1 MMKDGMFDD
10 IRKKLE
16 FLEEEA
22 PGGLW
27 EGIESSLPPAAAPLE
42 RKNVRSL
49 RWLWMPAAAAAAAL
63 AVFLLLPAQEET
75 EDGSLLAGLPEQVAG
90 EESRTED
97 SQQIVWEEVNPS
109 EVYSS
114 AEAGT
119 LAQAVPVLEQEPAEE
134 CSLPVPGERNTLS
147 LTPVAADGKNDA
159 SESLAVADGK
169 NDTSEALAV
178 ADGKSD
184 ASETLA
190 VAEGKS
196 DASETSAV
204 AEGESEAAASAVVQ
218 PESAVS
224 SASSDG
230 KPDSS
235 EREDDRRV
243 TMEIFPD
250 DFPDFEPESAGKRNR
265 FAALRPQS
273 ISAGASGF
281 MTQSRMENTYSP
293 VSTFNTLNSK
303 APSGDGIGQAVP
315 ASDRPSGE
323 PVQVQSYALKTDAK
337 HYRPVTFSVLAK
349 WQFTETLGL
358 ESGLSWTMLSSRFT
372 TSSATSQIADQQT
385 LQYIGI
391 PLSMTFSFLD
401 TRLFT
406 IYATMGGMVEK
417 CVDGR
422 VKHSEYVS
430 DKQLLSYVDKVSVT
444 PLQWSVSGGA
454 GIQANFSDYV
464 AFFAEPG
471 LSYHFRNDSQ
481 VGTIYREHPLDFRF
495 SFGFRLTFNR

>member
-49 RWLWMPAAAAAAAL
+49 RWLWMPAVAAAAAL

-97 SQQIVWEEVNPS
+97 SQQIVWEEVDPS

-114 AEAGT
+114 SETGT

-147 LTPVAADGKNDA
+147 LTPVAADGKNDT
-159 SESLAVADGK
+159 SEALAVAEGK
-169 NDTSEALAV
+169 NDASEALAV

-184 ASETLA
+184 ASEA
-190 VAEGKS
+190 
-196 DASETSAV
+196 SAV

-323 PVQVQSYALKTDAK
+323 PVPIQSYALKTDAK

-495 SFGFRLTFNR
+495 SFGFRVTFNR

>member
-1 MMKDGMFDD
+1 MKDGMFDD

-63 AVFLLLPAQEET
+63 AVFLLLPAREET

-97 SQQIVWEEVNPS
+97 SQQIVWEEVDPS

-114 AEAGT
+114 AEAGN
-119 LAQAVPVLEQEPAEE
+119 LAQAIPVLEQEPAEE

-159 SESLAVADGK
+159 SE
-169 NDTSEALAV
+169 ALAV
-178 ADGKSD
+178 AD
-184 ASETLA
+184 
-190 VAEGKS
+190 GKS

-204 AEGESEAAASAVVQ
+204 AEGESEAAASSVVQ

-230 KPDSS
+230 NPDSS
-235 EREDDRRV
+235 EREDDRRA
-243 TMEIFPD
+243 TMELLPD

-391 PLSMTFSFLD
+391 PLNMTFSFLD

-430 DKQLLSYVDKVSVT
+430 DKLLLSYVDKVSVT

-471 LSYHFRNDSQ
+471 LSYHFRNESQ

-495 SFGFRLTFNR
+495 SFGFRVTFNR

>member
-1 MMKDGMFDD
+1 MKDGMFDD

-49 RWLWMPAAAAAAAL
+49 RWLWMPAVAAAAAL

-97 SQQIVWEEVNPS
+97 SQQIVWEEVDPS

-114 AEAGT
+114 SETGT

-147 LTPVAADGKNDA
+147 QTPSTADGKSDA
-159 SESLAVADGK
+159 SETPSM
-169 NDTSEALAV
+169 

-204 AEGESEAAASAVVQ
+204 AEGESEAAAASAVVQ

-323 PVQVQSYALKTDAK
+323 PVPIQSYALKTDAK

>member
-1 MMKDGMFDD
+1 MKDGMFDD

-63 AVFLLLPAQEET
+63 AVFLLLPAREET

-97 SQQIVWEEVNPS
+97 SQQIVWEEVDPS

-147 LTPVAADGKNDA
+147 QTPSTADGKSDA
-159 SESLAVADGK
+159 SETPSM
-169 NDTSEALAV
+169 

-204 AEGESEAAASAVVQ
+204 AEGESEAAAASAVVQ

-323 PVQVQSYALKTDAK
+323 PVPIQSYALKTDAK

-430 DKQLLSYVDKVSVT
+430 DKLLLSYVDKVSVT

-454 GIQANFSDYV
+454 GIQANFSDNL

-471 LSYHFRNDSQ
+471 LSYHFRNESQ

-495 SFGFRLTFNR
+495 SFGFRVTFNR

>member
-63 AVFLLLPAQEET
+63 AVFLLLPAREET

-97 SQQIVWEEVNPS
+97 SQQIVWEEVDPS

-147 LTPVAADGKNDA
+147 QTP
-159 SESLAVADGK
+159 S
-169 NDTSEALAV
+169 T

-184 ASETLA
+184 ASETPSMA
-190 VAEGKS
+190 DGKS

-204 AEGESEAAASAVVQ
+204 AEGESEAAAASAVVQ

-303 APSGDGIGQAVP
+303 APSGDGIGQVVP

-323 PVQVQSYALKTDAK
+323 PVPIQSYALKTDAK

-349 WQFTETLGL
+349 WQFTETLGI

-391 PLSMTFSFLD
+391 PLNMTFSFLD

-406 IYATMGGMVEK
+406 IYAAMGGMVEK

-430 DKQLLSYVDKVSVT
+430 DKLLLSYVDKVSVT

-454 GIQANFSDYV
+454 GIQANFSDNL

-471 LSYHFRNDSQ
+471 LSYHFRNESQ

-495 SFGFRLTFNR
+495 SFGFRVTFNR

>member
-27 EGIESSLPPAAAPLE
+27 EGIESSLPPVAAPLE

-63 AVFLLLPAQEET
+63 AVFLLLPAREET

-97 SQQIVWEEVNPS
+97 SQQIVWEEVDPS

-147 LTPVAADGKNDA
+147 QTPLT
-159 SESLAVADGK
+159 
-169 NDTSEALAV
+169 

-184 ASETLA
+184 ASEALA
-190 VAEGKS
+190 VAEGKN

-204 AEGESEAAASAVVQ
+204 AEGESEAAAASAVVQ

-303 APSGDGIGQAVP
+303 APSGNGIGQVVP

-323 PVQVQSYALKTDAK
+323 PVPIQSYALKTDAK

-391 PLSMTFSFLD
+391 PLNMTFSFLD

-406 IYATMGGMVEK
+406 IYAAMGGMVEK

-430 DKQLLSYVDKVSVT
+430 DKLLLSYVDKVSVT

-454 GIQANFSDYV
+454 GIQANFSDNL

-495 SFGFRLTFNR
+495 SFGFRVTFNR

>member
-27 EGIESSLPPAAAPLE
+27 EGIESSLPPVAAPLE

-63 AVFLLLPAQEET
+63 AVFLLLPVREET

-97 SQQIVWEEVNPS
+97 SQQIVWEEVDPS

-114 AEAGT
+114 SEAGT

-147 LTPVAADGKNDA
+147 QTPLT
-159 SESLAVADGK
+159 
-169 NDTSEALAV
+169 

-204 AEGESEAAASAVVQ
+204 AEGKNDASEASAVAEGESESAAASAVVQ

-230 KPDSS
+230 KPDPSDW
-235 EREDDRRV
+235 EDDRRA
-243 TMEIFPD
+243 TMELLPD
-250 DFPDFEPESAGKRNR
+250 DFPDFEPEATRERNR

-323 PVQVQSYALKTDAK
+323 PVPIQSYALKTDAK

-417 CVDGR
+417 CIDGR

-430 DKQLLSYVDKVSVT
+430 DKLLLSYVDKVSVT

-454 GIQANFSDYV
+454 GIQANFSDNL

-471 LSYHFRNDSQ
+471 LSYHFRNESQ

-495 SFGFRLTFNR
+495 SFGFRVTFNR

>member
-1 MMKDGMFDD
+1 MKDGMFDD

-63 AVFLLLPAQEET
+63 AVFLLLPAREET

-97 SQQIVWEEVNPS
+97 SQQIVWEEVDPS

-114 AEAGT
+114 SEAGT

-147 LTPVAADGKNDA
+147 QTPLTADGKSDASVTPATADGKNDA
-159 SESLAVADGK
+159 SE
-169 NDTSEALAV
+169 ALAV
-178 ADGKSD
+178 AD
-184 ASETLA
+184 
-190 VAEGKS
+190 GKS

-204 AEGESEAAASAVVQ
+204 AEGESESAAASAVVQ

-230 KPDSS
+230 KPDPSDW
-235 EREDDRRV
+235 EDDRRA
-243 TMEIFPD
+243 TMELLPD
-250 DFPDFEPESAGKRNR
+250 DFPDFESESAGKRNR

-303 APSGDGIGQAVP
+303 APSGDGIGQVVP

-323 PVQVQSYALKTDAK
+323 PVPIQSYALKTDAK

-454 GIQANFSDYV
+454 GIQANFSDNL

-471 LSYHFRNDSQ
+471 LSYHFRNESQ

-495 SFGFRLTFNR
+495 SFGFRVTFNR

>member
-1 MMKDGMFDD
+1 MKDGMFDD

-63 AVFLLLPAQEET
+63 AVFLLLPAREET

-97 SQQIVWEEVNPS
+97 SQQIVWEEVDPS

-147 LTPVAADGKNDA
+147 QTPSTADGKSDA
-159 SESLAVADGK
+159 SETPSM
-169 NDTSEALAV
+169 

-204 AEGESEAAASAVVQ
+204 AEGESEAAAASAVVQ

-230 KPDSS
+230 KPDPSDW
-235 EREDDRRV
+235 EDDRRA
-243 TMEIFPD
+243 TMELLPD
-250 DFPDFEPESAGKRNR
+250 DFLDFEPEATRERNR

-303 APSGDGIGQAVP
+303 APSGDGIGQVVP

-323 PVQVQSYALKTDAK
+323 PVPIQSYALKTDAK

-349 WQFTETLGL
+349 WQFTETLGI

-391 PLSMTFSFLD
+391 PLNMTFSFLD

-406 IYATMGGMVEK
+406 IYAAMGGMVEK

-430 DKQLLSYVDKVSVT
+430 DKLLLSYVDKVSVT

-454 GIQANFSDYV
+454 GIQANFSDNL

-495 SFGFRLTFNR
+495 SFGFRVTFNR

>member
-1 MMKDGMFDD
+1 MKDGMFDD

-63 AVFLLLPAQEET
+63 AVFLLLPAREET

-97 SQQIVWEEVNPS
+97 SQQIVWEEVDPS

-114 AEAGT
+114 SEAGT

-147 LTPVAADGKNDA
+147 LTPVAADGKND
-159 SESLAVADGK
+159 
-169 NDTSEALAV
+169 TSEA
-178 ADGKSD
+178 
-184 ASETLA
+184 LA

-204 AEGESEAAASAVVQ
+204 AEGESEAAAASAVVQ

-303 APSGDGIGQAVP
+303 APSGDGIGQVVP

-323 PVQVQSYALKTDAK
+323 PVQIQSYALKTDAK

-372 TSSATSQIADQQT
+372 TRSATSQIADQQT

-406 IYATMGGMVEK
+406 IYAAMGGMVEK

-454 GIQANFSDYV
+454 GIQANFSDNL

-495 SFGFRLTFNR
+495 SFGFRVTFNR

>member
-49 RWLWMPAAAAAAAL
+49 RWLWMPAVAAAAAL
-63 AVFLLLPAQEET
+63 AVFLLLPAREET

-147 LTPVAADGKNDA
+147 LTPVAADGKSDA
-159 SESLAVADGK
+159 SETPSMADGK
-169 NDTSEALAV
+169 NDASEA
-178 ADGKSD
+178 
-184 ASETLA
+184 LA

-204 AEGESEAAASAVVQ
+204 AEGESEAAAASAVVQ

>member
-1 MMKDGMFDD
+1 MKDGMFDD

-22 PGGLW
+22 PQGLW
-27 EGIESSLPPAAAPLE
+27 EGIESSLPPAAAPLG

-63 AVFLLLPAQEET
+63 AVFLLLPAREET

-97 SQQIVWEEVNPS
+97 SQQIVWEEVDPS

-114 AEAGT
+114 SEAGT

-147 LTPVAADGKNDA
+147 QTPLTADGKSDASITPATADGKNDA
-159 SESLAVADGK
+159 SEA
-169 NDTSEALAV
+169 
-178 ADGKSD
+178 
-184 ASETLA
+184 LA
-190 VAEGKS
+190 VAEGKN
-196 DASETSAV
+196 DASEASAV
-204 AEGESEAAASAVVQ
+204 AEGESEASASAVVQ

-323 PVQVQSYALKTDAK
+323 PVPIQSYALKTDAK

-391 PLSMTFSFLD
+391 PLNMTFSFLD

-406 IYATMGGMVEK
+406 IYAAMGGMVEK

-430 DKQLLSYVDKVSVT
+430 DKLLLSYVDKVSVT

-454 GIQANFSDYV
+454 GIQANFSDNL

-495 SFGFRLTFNR
+495 SFGFRVTFNR

>member
-1 MMKDGMFDD
+1 M
-10 IRKKLE
+10 E
-16 FLEEEA
+16 
-22 PGGLW
+22 
-27 EGIESSLPPAAAPLE
+27 
-42 RKNVRSL
+42 
-49 RWLWMPAAAAAAAL
+49 
-63 AVFLLLPAQEET
+63 LL
-75 EDGSLLAGLPEQVAG
+75 
-90 EESRTED
+90 
-97 SQQIVWEEVNPS
+97 
-109 EVYSS
+109 
-114 AEAGT
+114 
-119 LAQAVPVLEQEPAEE
+119 
-134 CSLPVPGERNTLS
+134 
-147 LTPVAADGKNDA
+147 
-159 SESLAVADGK
+159 
-169 NDTSEALAV
+169 
-178 ADGKSD
+178 
-184 ASETLA
+184 
-190 VAEGKS
+190 
-196 DASETSAV
+196 
-204 AEGESEAAASAVVQ
+204 
-218 PESAVS
+218 
-224 SASSDG
+224 
-230 KPDSS
+230 
-235 EREDDRRV
+235 
-243 TMEIFPD
+243 PD

-323 PVQVQSYALKTDAK
+323 PVPIQSYALKTDAK

-391 PLSMTFSFLD
+391 PLNMTFSFLD

-406 IYATMGGMVEK
+406 IYAAMGGMVEK

-430 DKQLLSYVDKVSVT
+430 DKLLLSYVDKVSVT

-454 GIQANFSDYV
+454 GIQANFSDNL

-495 SFGFRLTFNR
+495 SFGFRVTFNR

>member
-1 MMKDGMFDD
+1 MKDGMFDD

-27 EGIESSLPPAAAPLE
+27 EGIESSLPPAAAPLG

-63 AVFLLLPAQEET
+63 AVFLLLPAREET

-97 SQQIVWEEVNPS
+97 SQQIVWEEVDPS

-114 AEAGT
+114 SEAGT

-147 LTPVAADGKNDA
+147 QTPLTADGKSDA
-159 SESLAVADGK
+159 
-169 NDTSEALAV
+169 SEALAV
-178 ADGKSD
+178 ADGKN
-184 ASETLA
+184 
-190 VAEGKS
+190 

-204 AEGESEAAASAVVQ
+204 VEGESEAAASAVVQ

-230 KPDSS
+230 KPDPSDW
-235 EREDDRRV
+235 EDDRRA
-243 TMEIFPD
+243 TMELLPD

-303 APSGDGIGQAVP
+303 APSGDGIGQVVP

-391 PLSMTFSFLD
+391 PLNMTFSFLD

-406 IYATMGGMVEK
+406 IYAAMGGMVEK

-430 DKQLLSYVDKVSVT
+430 DKLLLSYVDKVSVT

-454 GIQANFSDYV
+454 GIQANFSDNL

-471 LSYHFRNDSQ
+471 LSYHFRNESQ

-495 SFGFRLTFNR
+495 SFGFRVTFNR

>member
-63 AVFLLLPAQEET
+63 AVFLLLPVREET

-97 SQQIVWEEVNPS
+97 SQQIVWEEVAPS

-114 AEAGT
+114 SETGT

-147 LTPVAADGKNDA
+147 QTPSTADGKSDASEAPSTADGKNDA
-159 SESLAVADGK
+159 SEA
-169 NDTSEALAV
+169 
-178 ADGKSD
+178 
-184 ASETLA
+184 LA
-190 VAEGKS
+190 VAEGKN

-230 KPDSS
+230 KPDPSDW
-235 EREDDRRV
+235 EDDRRA
-243 TMEIFPD
+243 TMELLPD

-323 PVQVQSYALKTDAK
+323 PVQIQSYALKTDAK

-430 DKQLLSYVDKVSVT
+430 DKLLLSYVDKVSVT

-454 GIQANFSDYV
+454 GIQANFSDNL

-471 LSYHFRNDSQ
+471 LSYHFRNESQ

-495 SFGFRLTFNR
+495 SFGFRVTFNR

>member
-1 MMKDGMFDD
+1 MKDGMFDD

-49 RWLWMPAAAAAAAL
+49 RWLWMPAVAAAAAL
-63 AVFLLLPAQEET
+63 AVFLLLPAREET

-159 SESLAVADGK
+159 SE
-169 NDTSEALAV
+169 ALAV

-184 ASETLA
+184 ASEALA

-204 AEGESEAAASAVVQ
+204 AEGESEAAAASAVVQ

-323 PVQVQSYALKTDAK
+323 PVPIQSYALKTDAK

-430 DKQLLSYVDKVSVT
+430 DKLLLSYVDKVSVT

-495 SFGFRLTFNR
+495 SFGFRVTFNR

>member
-1 MMKDGMFDD
+1 MKDGMFDD

-27 EGIESSLPPAAAPLE
+27 EGIESSLPPAAAPLG

-63 AVFLLLPAQEET
+63 AVFLLLPAREET

-97 SQQIVWEEVNPS
+97 SQQIVWEEVDPS

-114 AEAGT
+114 SETGT

-159 SESLAVADGK
+159 SE
-169 NDTSEALAV
+169 ALAV

-184 ASETLA
+184 ASEALA
-190 VAEGKS
+190 VAEGKN

-204 AEGESEAAASAVVQ
+204 AEGESEAAAASAVVQ

-230 KPDSS
+230 KPDPSDW
-235 EREDDRRV
+235 EDDRRA
-243 TMEIFPD
+243 TMELLPD
-250 DFPDFEPESAGKRNR
+250 DFPDFEPEATRERNR

-323 PVQVQSYALKTDAK
+323 PVPIQSYALKTDAK

-391 PLSMTFSFLD
+391 PLNMTFSFLD

-406 IYATMGGMVEK
+406 IYAAMGGMVEK

-430 DKQLLSYVDKVSVT
+430 DKLLLSYVDKVSVT

-454 GIQANFSDYV
+454 GIQANFSDNL

-495 SFGFRLTFNR
+495 SFGFRVTFNR

>member
-1 MMKDGMFDD
+1 MKDGMFDD

-27 EGIESSLPPAAAPLE
+27 EGIESSLPPAAAPLG

-49 RWLWMPAAAAAAAL
+49 GWLWMPAAAAAAAL
-63 AVFLLLPAQEET
+63 AVFLLLPAREET

-114 AEAGT
+114 SEAGT

-147 LTPVAADGKNDA
+147 LTPVAADGKND
-159 SESLAVADGK
+159 
-169 NDTSEALAV
+169 TSEALAV
-178 ADGKSD
+178 ADGKND
-184 ASETLA
+184 ASEALA

-204 AEGESEAAASAVVQ
+204 AEGESEAAAASAVVQ

-235 EREDDRRV
+235 DWEDDRRA
-243 TMEIFPD
+243 TMELLPD

-323 PVQVQSYALKTDAK
+323 PVPIQSYALKTDAK

-391 PLSMTFSFLD
+391 PLNMNFTFLD

-406 IYATMGGMVEK
+406 IYAAMGGMVEK

-430 DKQLLSYVDKVSVT
+430 DKLLLSYVDKVSVT

-454 GIQANFSDYV
+454 GIQANFSDNL

-471 LSYHFRNDSQ
+471 LSYHFRNESQ

-495 SFGFRLTFNR
+495 SFGFRVTFNR

>member
-27 EGIESSLPPAAAPLE
+27 EGIESSLPPAAAPLG

-63 AVFLLLPAQEET
+63 AVFLLLPAREET

-97 SQQIVWEEVNPS
+97 SQQIVWEEVAPS

-114 AEAGT
+114 SETGT

-147 LTPVAADGKNDA
+147 QTPLT
-159 SESLAVADGK
+159 
-169 NDTSEALAV
+169 

-184 ASETLA
+184 ASEA
-190 VAEGKS
+190 PSMADGKS
-196 DASETSAV
+196 
-204 AEGESEAAASAVVQ
+204 ESS
-218 PESAVS
+218 
-224 SASSDG
+224 G
-230 KPDSS
+230 
-235 EREDDRRV
+235 REDDRRAI
-243 TMEIFPD
+243 MELLPD
-250 DFPDFEPESAGKRNR
+250 DFPDFEPESTGKRNR

-323 PVQVQSYALKTDAK
+323 PVQIQSYALKTDAK

-430 DKQLLSYVDKVSVT
+430 DKLLLSYVDKVSVT

-454 GIQANFSDYV
+454 GIQANFSDNL

-471 LSYHFRNDSQ
+471 LSYHFRNESQ

-495 SFGFRLTFNR
+495 SFGFRVTFNR

>member
-1 MMKDGMFDD
+1 MKDGMFDD

-63 AVFLLLPAQEET
+63 AVFLLLPAREET

-97 SQQIVWEEVNPS
+97 SQQIVWEEVDPS

-114 AEAGT
+114 SEAGT

-147 LTPVAADGKNDA
+147 QTPSTADGKSDASEAPSTADGKNDA
-159 SESLAVADGK
+159 SE
-169 NDTSEALAV
+169 ALAV
-178 ADGKSD
+178 AEAKN
-184 ASETLA
+184 
-190 VAEGKS
+190 

-235 EREDDRRV
+235 EREDDRRA
-243 TMEIFPD
+243 TMELLPD

-303 APSGDGIGQAVP
+303 APSGDGIGQVVP

-323 PVQVQSYALKTDAK
+323 PVPIQSYALKTDAK

-454 GIQANFSDYV
+454 GIQANFSDNL

-471 LSYHFRNDSQ
+471 LSYHFRNESQ

-495 SFGFRLTFNR
+495 SFGFRVTFNR

>member
-49 RWLWMPAAAAAAAL
+49 RWLWMPAVAAAAAL

-147 LTPVAADGKNDA
+147 LTPVAADGKSDA
-159 SESLAVADGK
+159 SETPSMADGK
-169 NDTSEALAV
+169 NDASEA
-178 ADGKSD
+178 
-184 ASETLA
+184 LA

-204 AEGESEAAASAVVQ
+204 AEGESEAAAASAVVQ

-323 PVQVQSYALKTDAK
+323 PVPIQSYALKTDAK

-391 PLSMTFSFLD
+391 PLNMTFSFLD

>member
-1 MMKDGMFDD
+1 MKDGMFDD

-63 AVFLLLPAQEET
+63 AVFLLLPAREET
-75 EDGSLLAGLPEQVAG
+75 EDGSLLAGLPEQVAE

-97 SQQIVWEEVNPS
+97 SQQIVWEEVDPS

-147 LTPVAADGKNDA
+147 LTPVAADGK
-159 SESLAVADGK
+159 
-169 NDTSEALAV
+169 
-178 ADGKSD
+178 SD
-184 ASETLA
+184 ASEALA

-391 PLSMTFSFLD
+391 PLNMTFSFLD

-406 IYATMGGMVEK
+406 IYAAMGGMVEK

-454 GIQANFSDYV
+454 GIQANFSDNL

-471 LSYHFRNDSQ
+471 LSYHFRNESQ

-495 SFGFRLTFNR
+495 SFGFRVTFNR

>member
-1 MMKDGMFDD
+1 MKDGMFDD

-49 RWLWMPAAAAAAAL
+49 RWLWMPAVAAAAAL
-63 AVFLLLPAQEET
+63 AVFLLLPAREET

-114 AEAGT
+114 SEAGT

-159 SESLAVADGK
+159 SE
-169 NDTSEALAV
+169 ALAV

-204 AEGESEAAASAVVQ
+204 AEGESEAAAASAVVQ

-323 PVQVQSYALKTDAK
+323 PVPIQSYALKTDAK

-430 DKQLLSYVDKVSVT
+430 DKLLLSYVDKVSVT

-454 GIQANFSDYV
+454 GIQANFSDNL

-495 SFGFRLTFNR
+495 SFGFRVTFNR

>member
-1 MMKDGMFDD
+1 MKDGMFDD

-27 EGIESSLPPAAAPLE
+27 EGIESSLPPAAAPLG
-42 RKNVRSL
+42 RKKVRSL
-49 RWLWMPAAAAAAAL
+49 GWLWMPAVAAAAAL
-63 AVFLLLPAQEET
+63 AVFLLLPAREET

-97 SQQIVWEEVNPS
+97 SQQIVWEEVDPS

-134 CSLPVPGERNTLS
+134 CSLPIPGEKNTLS
-147 LTPVAADGKNDA
+147 QTPLTADGKNDA
-159 SESLAVADGK
+159 SE
-169 NDTSEALAV
+169 ALAV
-178 ADGKSD
+178 AD
-184 ASETLA
+184 
-190 VAEGKS
+190 GKS

-204 AEGESEAAASAVVQ
+204 AEGESEAAAASAVVQ

-230 KPDSS
+230 KPDPSDW
-235 EREDDRRV
+235 EDDRRA
-243 TMEIFPD
+243 TMELLPD

-303 APSGDGIGQAVP
+303 APSGDGTGQAVP

-323 PVQVQSYALKTDAK
+323 PVPIQSYALKTDAK

-454 GIQANFSDYV
+454 GIQANFSDNL

-471 LSYHFRNDSQ
+471 LSYHFRNESQ

-495 SFGFRLTFNR
+495 SFGFRVTFNR

>member
-1 MMKDGMFDD
+1 MKDGMFDD

-16 FLEEEA
+16 FLEEEV

-27 EGIESSLPPAAAPLE
+27 EGIESSLPPAAAPLG
-42 RKNVRSL
+42 RKKVRSL
-49 RWLWMPAAAAAAAL
+49 GWLWMPAAAAAAAL
-63 AVFLLLPAQEET
+63 AVFLLLPARDET

-97 SQQIVWEEVNPS
+97 SQQIVWEEVDPS

-114 AEAGT
+114 SEAGT

-134 CSLPVPGERNTLS
+134 CSLPVPGDRNTLS
-147 LTPVAADGKNDA
+147 QTPLT
-159 SESLAVADGK
+159 
-169 NDTSEALAV
+169 
-178 ADGKSD
+178 
-184 ASETLA
+184 
-190 VAEGKS
+190 AEGKS
-196 DASETSAV
+196 DATETSAS
-204 AEGESEAAASAVVQ
+204 ADGKSEAAAASAVVQ

-235 EREDDRRV
+235 DWEDDRRA
-243 TMEIFPD
+243 TMELLPD
-250 DFPDFEPESAGKRNR
+250 DFPDFESESAGKRNR

-303 APSGDGIGQAVP
+303 APSGDGIGQVVP

-323 PVQVQSYALKTDAK
+323 PVPIQSYALKTDAK

-391 PLSMTFSFLD
+391 PLNMTFSFLD

-406 IYATMGGMVEK
+406 IYAAMGGMVEK

-430 DKQLLSYVDKVSVT
+430 DKLLLSYVDKVSVT

-495 SFGFRLTFNR
+495 SFGFRVTFNR

>member
-63 AVFLLLPAQEET
+63 AVFLLLPVREET

-97 SQQIVWEEVNPS
+97 SQQIVWEEVDPS

-147 LTPVAADGKNDA
+147 QTP
-159 SESLAVADGK
+159 S
-169 NDTSEALAV
+169 T

-184 ASETLA
+184 ASEALA
-190 VAEGKS
+190 VAEGKN

-235 EREDDRRV
+235 EREDDRRA
-243 TMEIFPD
+243 TMELLPD

-303 APSGDGIGQAVP
+303 APSGDGIGQVVP

-323 PVQVQSYALKTDAK
+323 PVPIQSYALKTDAK

-454 GIQANFSDYV
+454 GIQANFSDNL

-471 LSYHFRNDSQ
+471 LSYHFRNESQ

-495 SFGFRLTFNR
+495 SFGFRVTFNR

>member
-1 MMKDGMFDD
+1 MKDGMFDD

-49 RWLWMPAAAAAAAL
+49 RWLWMPAVAAAAAL
-63 AVFLLLPAQEET
+63 AVFLLLPAPEEN
-75 EDGSLLAGLPEQVAG
+75 EDSSLLAGLPEQVAG

-97 SQQIVWEEVNPS
+97 SQQIVWEEVDPS

-114 AEAGT
+114 SEAGT

-147 LTPVAADGKNDA
+147 LTPVAADGKSDA
-159 SESLAVADGK
+159 SETPSMADGK
-169 NDTSEALAV
+169 NDASEA
-178 ADGKSD
+178 
-184 ASETLA
+184 LA

-230 KPDSS
+230 KPDPS

-323 PVQVQSYALKTDAK
+323 PVPIQSYALKTDAK

>member
-49 RWLWMPAAAAAAAL
+49 RWLWMPAVAAAAAL

-147 LTPVAADGKNDA
+147 QTPSTADGKSDA
-159 SESLAVADGK
+159 
-169 NDTSEALAV
+169 SEALAV
-178 ADGKSD
+178 ADGKND
-184 ASETLA
+184 ASEALA

-204 AEGESEAAASAVVQ
+204 AEGESEAAAASAVVQ

-323 PVQVQSYALKTDAK
+323 PVPIQSYALKTDAK

-430 DKQLLSYVDKVSVT
+430 DKQLLSYVDKVSIT

>member
-49 RWLWMPAAAAAAAL
+49 RWLWMPAVAAAAAL
-63 AVFLLLPAQEET
+63 AVFLLLPAREET

-178 ADGKSD
+178 ADGKND
-184 ASETLA
+184 ASEA
-190 VAEGKS
+190 
-196 DASETSAV
+196 SAV

-243 TMEIFPD
+243 TMEI
-250 DFPDFEPESAGKRNR
+250 FPDFEPESAGKRNR

-323 PVQVQSYALKTDAK
+323 PVPIQSYALKTDAK

>member
-1 MMKDGMFDD
+1 MKDGMFDD

-27 EGIESSLPPAAAPLE
+27 EGIESSLPPAAAPLG
-42 RKNVRSL
+42 RKKVRSL
-49 RWLWMPAAAAAAAL
+49 GWLWMPAVAAAAAL
-63 AVFLLLPAQEET
+63 AVFLLLPAREET

-97 SQQIVWEEVNPS
+97 SQQIVWEEVDPS
-109 EVYSS
+109 EGYSS
-114 AEAGT
+114 VEAGT

-134 CSLPVPGERNTLS
+134 CSLPVPGDRNTLS
-147 LTPVAADGKNDA
+147 QTPLT
-159 SESLAVADGK
+159 
-169 NDTSEALAV
+169 

-204 AEGESEAAASAVVQ
+204 AEGESEAAAVSAVVQ

-230 KPDSS
+230 KPDPSDW
-235 EREDDRRV
+235 EDDRRA
-243 TMEIFPD
+243 TMELLPD
-250 DFPDFEPESAGKRNR
+250 DFPDFEPESTGKRNR

-303 APSGDGIGQAVP
+303 APSGDGIGQVVP

-323 PVQVQSYALKTDAK
+323 PVQIQSYALKTDAK

-454 GIQANFSDYV
+454 GIQANFSDNL

-471 LSYHFRNDSQ
+471 LSYHFRNESQ

-495 SFGFRLTFNR
+495 SFGFRVTFNR

>member
-1 MMKDGMFDD
+1 MKDGMFDD

-49 RWLWMPAAAAAAAL
+49 RWLWMPAVAAAAAL
-63 AVFLLLPAQEET
+63 AVFLLLPAREET

-97 SQQIVWEEVNPS
+97 SQQIVWEEVDPS

-114 AEAGT
+114 SEAGT

-134 CSLPVPGERNTLS
+134 CSLPIPGEKNTLS
-147 LTPVAADGKNDA
+147 QTPLT
-159 SESLAVADGK
+159 
-169 NDTSEALAV
+169 

-184 ASETLA
+184 ASETPA
-190 VAEGKS
+190 TADGKSDATETPATAAGRSDDSVTPVTADGKS
-196 DASETSAV
+196 DASVTPATADGRS
-204 AEGESEAAASAVVQ
+204 ESVEAPSKA
-218 PESAVS
+218 
-224 SASSDG
+224 DG
-230 KPDSS
+230 KSESS
-235 EREDDRRV
+235 EREDDRRA
-243 TMEIFPD
+243 TMELLPD
-250 DFPDFEPESAGKRNR
+250 DFPNFESESTGKRNR

-323 PVQVQSYALKTDAK
+323 PVPIQSYALKTDAK

-430 DKQLLSYVDKVSVT
+430 DKLLLSYVDKVSVT

-454 GIQANFSDYV
+454 GIQANFSDNL

-495 SFGFRLTFNR
+495 SFGFRVTFNR

>member
-1 MMKDGMFDD
+1 MKDGMFDD

-27 EGIESSLPPAAAPLE
+27 EGIESSLPPAAAPLG
-42 RKNVRSL
+42 RKKVRSL
-49 RWLWMPAAAAAAAL
+49 GWLWMPAVAAAAAL
-63 AVFLLLPAQEET
+63 AVFLLLPAREET

-147 LTPVAADGKNDA
+147 QTPLT
-159 SESLAVADGK
+159 
-169 NDTSEALAV
+169 

-184 ASETLA
+184 ASITPA
-190 VAEGKS
+190 TADGKN

-204 AEGESEAAASAVVQ
+204 AEGESEAAAASAVVQ

-235 EREDDRRV
+235 EREDDRRA
-243 TMEIFPD
+243 TMEILPD
-250 DFPDFEPESAGKRNR
+250 GFPDFEPESAGKRNR

-303 APSGDGIGQAVP
+303 APSGDGIGQVVP

-323 PVQVQSYALKTDAK
+323 PVQIQSYALKTDAK

-430 DKQLLSYVDKVSVT
+430 DKLLLSYVDKVSVT

-454 GIQANFSDYV
+454 GIQANFSDNL

-471 LSYHFRNDSQ
+471 LSYHFRNESQ

-495 SFGFRLTFNR
+495 SFGFRVTFNR

>member
-1 MMKDGMFDD
+1 MKDGMFED

-63 AVFLLLPAQEET
+63 AVFLLLPVREET

-97 SQQIVWEEVNPS
+97 SQQIVWEEVDPS

-114 AEAGT
+114 SETGT

-147 LTPVAADGKNDA
+147 QTPSTADGKSDASEAPSTADGKNDA
-159 SESLAVADGK
+159 SEA
-169 NDTSEALAV
+169 
-178 ADGKSD
+178 
-184 ASETLA
+184 LA
-190 VAEGKS
+190 VAEGKN

-235 EREDDRRV
+235 EREDDRRA
-243 TMEIFPD
+243 TMELLPD

-303 APSGDGIGQAVP
+303 APSGDGIGQVVP

-323 PVQVQSYALKTDAK
+323 PVPIQSYALKTDAK

-454 GIQANFSDYV
+454 GIQANFSDNL

-471 LSYHFRNDSQ
+471 LSYHFRNESQ

-495 SFGFRLTFNR
+495 SFGFRVTFNR

>member
-63 AVFLLLPAQEET
+63 AVFLLLPAREET

-97 SQQIVWEEVNPS
+97 SQQIVWEEVDPS

-114 AEAGT
+114 SETGT

-147 LTPVAADGKNDA
+147 QTPLT
-159 SESLAVADGK
+159 
-169 NDTSEALAV
+169 

-184 ASETLA
+184 ASETSASSDGKSDASEALA
-190 VAEGKS
+190 VAEGKN
-196 DASETSAV
+196 DASEAPST
-204 AEGESEAAASAVVQ
+204 AEGKSEAAASAVVQ

-235 EREDDRRV
+235 DWEDDRRV
-243 TMEIFPD
+243 TMEILPD
-250 DFPDFEPESAGKRNR
+250 DFPDFESESTGKRNR
-265 FAALRPQS
+265 LAALRPQS

-303 APSGDGIGQAVP
+303 APSGDGIGQVVP

-323 PVQVQSYALKTDAK
+323 PVPIQSYALKTDAK

-454 GIQANFSDYV
+454 GIQANFSDNL

-471 LSYHFRNDSQ
+471 LSYHFRNESQ

-495 SFGFRLTFNR
+495 SFGFRVTFNR

>member
-1 MMKDGMFDD
+1 MKDGMFDD

-63 AVFLLLPAQEET
+63 AVFLLLPAREET

-97 SQQIVWEEVNPS
+97 SQQIVWEEVDPS

-147 LTPVAADGKNDA
+147 QTP
-159 SESLAVADGK
+159 S
-169 NDTSEALAV
+169 T

-184 ASETLA
+184 ASETPSMADGKNDASEALA

-391 PLSMTFSFLD
+391 PLNMTFSFLD

-406 IYATMGGMVEK
+406 IYAAMGGMVEK

-430 DKQLLSYVDKVSVT
+430 DKLLLSYVDKVSVT

-454 GIQANFSDYV
+454 GIQANFSDNL

-495 SFGFRLTFNR
+495 SFGFRVTFNR

>member
-27 EGIESSLPPAAAPLE
+27 EGIESSLPPSAAPLG
-42 RKNVRSL
+42 RKNFRSL
-49 RWLWMPAAAAAAAL
+49 GWLWMPAVAAAAAL
-63 AVFLLLPAQEET
+63 AVFLLLPAREET

-159 SESLAVADGK
+159 SETSAMADGK
-169 NDTSEALAV
+169 NDASEA
-178 ADGKSD
+178 
-184 ASETLA
+184 LA

-196 DASETSAV
+196 DASEAPSM
-204 AEGESEAAASAVVQ
+204 AEGKSDASETPATADGR
-218 PESAVS
+218 PESVEAPSMADGKSVS
-224 SASSDG
+224 SG
-230 KPDSS
+230 
-235 EREDDRRV
+235 REDDRRA
-243 TMEIFPD
+243 TMEILPD
-250 DFPDFEPESAGKRNR
+250 GFPDFEPESAGKRNR

-303 APSGDGIGQAVP
+303 APSGDGIGQVVP

-323 PVQVQSYALKTDAK
+323 PVPIQSYALKTDAK

-430 DKQLLSYVDKVSVT
+430 DKLLLSYVDKVSVT

-481 VGTIYREHPLDFRF
+481 VGTIYRERPLDFRF
-495 SFGFRLTFNR
+495 SFGFRVTFNR

>member
-1 MMKDGMFDD
+1 MKDGMFDD

-27 EGIESSLPPAAAPLE
+27 EGIESSLPPAAAPLG
-42 RKNVRSL
+42 RKNFRSL

-63 AVFLLLPAQEET
+63 AVFLLLPAPEEN
-75 EDGSLLAGLPEQVAG
+75 EDSSLLAGLPEQVAG

-147 LTPVAADGKNDA
+147 QTPSTADGKSDA
-159 SESLAVADGK
+159 SETPSM
-169 NDTSEALAV
+169 

-204 AEGESEAAASAVVQ
+204 AEGESEAAAASAVVQ

-230 KPDSS
+230 KPDPS

-323 PVQVQSYALKTDAK
+323 PVPIQSYALKTDAK

-430 DKQLLSYVDKVSVT
+430 DKLLLSYVDKVSVT

>member
-1 MMKDGMFDD
+1 MKDGMFDD

-63 AVFLLLPAQEET
+63 AVFLLLPAREET

-97 SQQIVWEEVNPS
+97 SQQIVWEEVDPS

-114 AEAGT
+114 SETGT

-134 CSLPVPGERNTLS
+134 CSLPVPGEKNTLS

-159 SESLAVADGK
+159 SE
-169 NDTSEALAV
+169 ALAV
-178 ADGKSD
+178 AD
-184 ASETLA
+184 
-190 VAEGKS
+190 GKS

-204 AEGESEAAASAVVQ
+204 AEGESEAAAASAVVQ

-235 EREDDRRV
+235 DWEDDRRV
-243 TMEIFPD
+243 TMEILPD

-391 PLSMTFSFLD
+391 PLNMTFSFLD

-417 CVDGR
+417 CIDGR

-430 DKQLLSYVDKVSVT
+430 DKLLLSYVDKVSVT

-454 GIQANFSDYV
+454 GIQANFSDNL

-471 LSYHFRNDSQ
+471 LSYHFRNESQ

-495 SFGFRLTFNR
+495 SFGFRVTFNR

>member
-49 RWLWMPAAAAAAAL
+49 RWLWMPAVAAAAAL
-63 AVFLLLPAQEET
+63 AVFLLLPAREET

-97 SQQIVWEEVNPS
+97 SQQIVWEEVDPS

-147 LTPVAADGKNDA
+147 QTPSTADGKSDA
-159 SESLAVADGK
+159 SETPSM
-169 NDTSEALAV
+169 

-204 AEGESEAAASAVVQ
+204 AEGESEAAAASAVVQ

-337 HYRPVTFSVLAK
+337 HYRPVTFTVLAK

-430 DKQLLSYVDKVSVT
+430 DKLLLSYVDKVSVT

-471 LSYHFRNDSQ
+471 LSYHFRNESQ

-495 SFGFRLTFNR
+495 SFGFRVTFNR